1 MKRPVKYR
9 KRLLVLLAC
18 ALVFCMS
25 ACAAVISETSDPY
38 GAGLPRIDPE
48 AGVSREADV
57 TMYYRLA
64 GEEALLALNQT
75 ITVRANESLEEAIL
89 RQLIEGPPAFL
100 TDLVP
105 VFPAGTRLVDVS
117 SEGAI
122 LYVTLSAELL
132 NASSDAKTREEI
144 DIERRMAI
152 YAIVN
157 SVTSNSLYSRVQ
169 VMVDMD
175 GVGSGTRIP
184 GSLLGFDSLQLLEP
198 MRFSSDVIATPKSIV
213 EFALAHMSDQEL
225 TQAYSLF
232 LESETGGLQKPD
244 YATFETQLLSL
255 GHVTSYTVHDYEIA
269 QDKRS
274 ARVSF
279 DMGWVTREGVEYDAQ
294 YLTMDLQM
302 EGVLYKIGYYA
313 FLDILPGREE

>member
-1 MKRPVKYR
+1 MNRPVKIR
-9 KRLLVLLAC
+9 KRLLALIACVLA
-18 ALVFCMS
+18 FCMCACS
-25 ACAAVISETSDPY
+25 AVVSETSDPY
-38 GAGLPRIDPE
+38 SAGLPHVDPE
-48 AGVSREADV
+48 AGMSREADV

-64 GEEALLALNQT
+64 GEEALLALDQT
-75 ITVRANESLEEAIL
+75 ITVRANEYVEEAIM

-255 GHVTSYTVHDYEIA
+255 
-269 QDKRS
+269 
-274 ARVSF
+274 
-279 DMGWVTREGVEYDAQ
+279 
-294 YLTMDLQM
+294 
-302 EGVLYKIGYYA
+302 
-313 FLDILPGREE
+313 